1 MKRQPYR
8 SGAWPLSDDFV
19 GAVAQ
24 VQANCRTWEVEGSVS
39 PRNAESLIA
48 NRISTVSPKGIL
60 VIGHLAE
67 LDDIDRKTT
76 FQLFR
81 RNLINPEIITFDE
94 LYERAKFITE
104 NPAEGDR
111 GQNANRPTVLPS
123 AETDLPELRQFIKSK
138 RAALFGFMEQG
149 AVLRLDRDQ
158 LAVIPRN
165 NIYVRYLTENRKAI
179 AELASELYGRKIVVE
194 IVAAR

>member
-1 MKRQPYR
+1 MGSGRLSKSSKRR
-8 SGAWPLSDDFV
+8 KS
-19 GAVAQ
+19 
-24 VQANCRTWEVEGSVS
+24 
-39 PRNAESLIA
+39 
-48 NRISTVSPKGIL
+48 NREPDLHGQSQGNP

-123 AETDLPELRQFIKSK
+123 AETDLPELRQFIKSN
-138 RAALFGFMEQG
+138 A
-149 AVLRLDRDQ
+149 
-158 LAVIPRN
+158 PRSS
-165 NIYVRYLTENRKAI
+165 VSWSKGRYL
-179 AELASELYGRKIVVE
+179 G
-194 IVAAR
+194 